1 MVQDLG
7 EQRVHVVVTGPS
19 PLLPPVQAGKA
30 RFLMVTNRE
39 RSPLVPQVPT
49 ASEAGFPELLFEG
62 VVGFYGW
69 RGMPNE
75 LRGQIA
81 ADVAA
86 AGTDPEL
93 IKRLRDVG
101 TVVRTGTT
109 ADFIAAIEDQ
119 KAKVRALARPRT
131 P

>member
-1 MVQDLG
+1 MD
-7 EQRVHVVVTGPS
+7 
-19 PLLPPVQAGKA
+19 
-30 RFLMVTNRE
+30 
-39 RSPLVPQVPT
+39 
-49 ASEAGFPELLFEG
+49 
-62 VVGFYGW
+62 W
-69 RGMPNE
+69 RGMPDE
-75 LRGQIA
+75 LYGQIA

-101 TVVRTGTT
+101 AVVRTGPT

-131 P
+131 PDHGETIATRARIALVQLGFAFQEIQDTVKRH